1 MSVSSCN
8 INSIH
13 IFQDYYAG
21 LNAANQI
28 EYALCS
34 VQCKVLILCFK
45 IIGKK
50 EFSFFVIFHFFFHE
64 QSGTFSRDESL
75 FSTVVCLRL
84 LIFSF
89 IEALSIGRHTRI
101 RPIIKNNHESNYR
114 SLILY
119 AVI

>member
-1 MSVSSCN
+1 MLGLMLLIKLNMHCAVPSVR
-8 INSIH
+8 
-13 IFQDYYAG
+13 FLFY
-21 LNAANQI
+21 
-28 EYALCS
+28 
-34 VQCKVLILCFK
+34 VLKSLARRNN
-45 IIGKK
+45 
-50 EFSFFVIFHFFFHE
+50 FSFFVIFLFFFHE

-75 FSTVVCLRL
+75 FSTVCLRL